1 MKRTIAAALAAASVG
16 GTFLIAA
23 PAFAS
28 LNPTL
33 TVKPS
38 QTHNG
43 TAVAITAECR
53 NKNSFVT
60 VSSAALGFSK
70 SGGKG
75 EELSVQLDLKSDV
88 KPGTYTITGQCT
100 RPTGAPGGT
109 NTAMLKITYQK
120 PTNPPAPIKP
130 IPGFK
135 PDVIVE
141 TGFGGMARFVA
152 NHHPAGLSTVR

>member
-1 MKRTIAAALAAASVG
+1 MKRTIAAAFAAASVG

-38 QTHNG
+38 ETHNG

-53 NKNSFVT
+53 NKNAFVT
-60 VSSAALGFSK
+60 VSSPALGLFEE
-70 SGGKG
+70 GEKG
-75 EELSVQLDLKSDV
+75 ETLTIQLNLKSDV
-88 KPGTYTITGQCT
+88 KAGTYTITGTCT

-109 NTAMLKITYQK
+109 NTAMLKVTYQK
-120 PTNPPAPIKP
+120 PTNPPATIKP

-135 PDVIVE
+135 PDVVVE

-152 NHHPAGLSTVR
+152 NHHPVG